1 MLGSSRCRSWGAPRP
16 GLGDGSLGAAIRGR
30 EPKRRPL
37 QLSSATPRRHPYRRW
52 GRGSK
57 CAPPPQK
64 LTLAVGPQLR
74 YNPPPEM
81 RIRVDAERTD
91 PRKLEPAIEALRRGE
106 VIIYPT
112 DTGYAFGCAMSSS
125 RGINA
130 LRKLKGFDERHWKPL
145 TMLVDGVAAFGR
157 YGALDNTAFRA
168 VRRILPGPY
177 TIVMRAT
184 ADAPKSMRNRK
195 HEIGLR
201 WPSHRVCELLVG
213 GLAEPLL

>member
-1 MLGSSRCRSWGAPRP
+1 
-16 GLGDGSLGAAIRGR
+16 
-30 EPKRRPL
+30 
-37 QLSSATPRRHPYRRW
+37 
-52 GRGSK
+52 
-57 CAPPPQK
+57 
-64 LTLAVGPQLR
+64 
-74 YNPPPEM
+74 M

-91 PRKLEPAIEALRRGE
+91 PRKLEPAIEALRRGQ

-112 DTGYAFGCAMSSS
+112 DTGYAFGCAMSST
-125 RGINA
+125 RGITA
-130 LRKLKGFDERHWKPL
+130 LRKLKGYDEKHWKPL

-157 YGALDNTAFRA
+157 YGALDNTAFRT

-201 WPSHRVCELLVG
+201 WPSHRVCDLLVG
-213 GLAEPLL
+213 GLAEPLLTGSITTLDEAPELQDIDDYERTYEREVSVFVDVGPLWPEPSTVLRFEDGGMEVLREGQGEVPPA